1 MKKRLIITESEK
13 EQILSLYKPVISEDI
28 KGTSYFTENPQRIYY
43 NPATKS
49 LGMSDY
55 IDIKKGTEFKK
66 ATLITG
72 KGASAWNGKLLF
84 DCKGSIA
91 YNLYGV
97 KWEENFYYSDKK
109 EWLYNDVLSKKL
121 KSIFCKVGGKLVDG
135 CIKGDCNNGQGTYT
149 STDSDGIKYTYTG
162 SFKNGKANG
171 KGKQT
176 WSNGK
181 SFAGN
186 FKDGK
191 KSGYGEFTWTEGD
204 VYKGQW
210 SNDLKTGYGVYLY
223 PEGNVYKGQWSNNLK
238 TGYGVMTYYD
248 GSYYKGNWKD
258 GSKNGNG
265 TYKNSKGIEFSG
277 NWVDDK
283 LNGKKLSELD
293 ELDKPITPPSSNPQT
308 PVGSNPVD
316 NNPQVV
322 SPVGDDVNSPQDV
335 KGFQDWLDLNHSGWT
350 TNKTYQTLDKQLSR
364 GYGKYGPLTK
374 AAWAS
379 YKDEYLQSKP
389 KPEVESP
396 VNNPPV
402 ETPDV

>member
-43 NPATKS
+43 NPAFKS
-49 LGMSDY
+49 LGIGDY

-66 ATLITG
+66 TTISSG
-72 KGASAWNGKLLF
+72 KGASAWNDTLLF
-84 DCKGSIA
+84 ACNGAISRNNA
-91 YNLYGV
+91 GT
-97 KWEENFYYSDKK
+97 KWELNFIYKK
-109 EWLYNDVLSKKL
+109 KWLYNDVLSKKL

-149 STDSDGIKYTYTG
+149 STNSDGIKYTYTG

-171 KGKQT
+171 KGKQI
-176 WSNGK
+176 WSNGE

-191 KSGYGEFTWTEGD
+191 KSGYGKYTFDNGG

-210 SNDLKTGYGVYLY
+210 ANDDYNGYGVRTF
-223 PEGNVYKGQWSNNLK
+223 S
-238 TGYGVMTYYD
+238 D
-248 GSYYKGNWKD
+248 GSIYKGNWKD
-258 GSKNGNG
+258 GSYNGYG
-265 TYKNSKGIEFSG
+265 TYKNIKGIEFSG
-277 NWVDDK
+277 NWADGN
-283 LNGKKLSELD
+283 LNGKGIADLD

-308 PVGSNPVD
+308 PVGSNPV
-316 NNPQVV
+316 NNKPQVE